1 MKAFC
6 VFALEKVMNLVNLRR
21 LIEQDYYFSRHI
33 KKKSEHL
40 PVKGVLGE
48 KNKTIKNNNTSMIN

>member
-1 MKAFC
+1 
-6 VFALEKVMNLVNLRR
+6 MNLVNLRR

-33 KKKSEHL
+33 KKKSEHFT
-40 PVKGVLGE
+40 VKGVLGE